1 MPIFSST
8 PARITDPAVGA
19 SVCASGSQVCSGN
32 SGTLTANAAKNARN
46 STLAVPSER
55 PPGAHAVSV
64 RRSNVSARSLGV
76 QERERQ
82 QPDEQERRAEPPCRG
97 RT

>member
-1 MPIFSST
+1 MPILRST

-32 SGTLTANAAKNARN
+32 SGTLTAKAAKNARN
-46 STLAVPSER
+46 SHLAVPSSS

-64 RRSNVSARSLGV
+64 RRSKVRWPVADWCRNPSARRPTS
-76 QERERQ
+76 RN
-82 QPDEQERRAEPPCRG
+82 AEPAIV
-97 RT
+97 